1 MESKKIIHVHL
12 KNPTEDGQ
20 QDFYF
25 GSLRAIY
32 SVLTKEQIGRTY
44 GSLTSSSI
52 SKSGGFF
59 ENKCCVIRIAEL
71 VRSKKNRDSKE

>member
-12 KNPTEDGQ
+12 KTPRADGQ

-32 SVLTKEQIGRTY
+32 SVLTKDDIGRNY

-52 SKSGGFF
+52 SKNGGFF
-59 ENKCCVIRIAEL
+59 ENKNCTIRVTEI
-71 VRSKKNRDSKE
+71 VRSKKNK